1 VDGFASGAHLRR
13 GRLVVA
19 VATFDERGCVLV
31 RSADLSTAHIAAI
44 SGPNPTEWSMTKHG
58 PHGTPPPGMALCGVA
73 SSLERILR
81 LDHTMPSIQLYWE
94 GDLAMGR
101 RAAGEGTIYRRKDG
115 RWEAAVILGGHRYRL
130 YGQTRESVSRQLVTA
145 LRAHQE
151 GQLPLG
157 SRELFGRFWSV
168 WLPSI
173 RSNLRPRTWTRYEEL
188 GRIHLLPLLGTT
200 RIGDLSV
207 QNVQALHGR
216 MLRMGTS
223 PSTVHH
229 AHAVLHRA
237 LADAVRW
244 GVVSRNVAGLVPPP
258 RMAIHEIQ
266 TLTGTQARELCRAA
280 AGTRFEALY
289 VLAVSTGMRQGELLA
304 LRWSGVDLDRGL
316 VQVTG
321 TMTRT
326 EAGLS
331 IAPPKTARSR
341 RSVALADQAIEA
353 LIRHRERQQQEK
365 ELLGEAWVDEDLVFP
380 NTIGGPMQRD
390 HLVKRDF
397 VPLLQRAG
405 LPAIRF
411 HDLRHTAATLLL
423 SEGVH
428 PKVASEMLGHA
439 TVAITLDRY
448 SHVTAT
454 MQRAAAQ
461 SMSELLRG
469 TPSRADF
476 GPGSG

>member
-1 VDGFASGAHLRR
+1 
-13 GRLVVA
+13 
-19 VATFDERGCVLV
+19 
-31 RSADLSTAHIAAI
+31 
-44 SGPNPTEWSMTKHG
+44 M
-58 PHGTPPPGMALCGVA
+58 
-73 SSLERILR
+73 
-81 LDHTMPSIQLYWE
+81 
-94 GDLAMGR
+94 
-101 RAAGEGTIYRRKDG
+101 
-115 RWEAAVILGGHRYRL
+115 ILGGHRYRL
-130 YGQTRESVSRQLVTA
+130 YGQTRESVSRQLVAA

-157 SRELFGRFWSV
+157 SRETFGRFWNV

-188 GRIHLLPLLGTT
+188 GRIHLLPLLGAT

-207 QNVQALHGR
+207 QKVQALHGR
-216 MLRMGTS
+216 MLGMGVS

-258 RMAIHEIQ
+258 RMATHEMQ
-266 TLTGTQARELCRAA
+266 TLSGAQARELCRAA
-280 AGTRFEALY
+280 AGSRFEALY
-289 VLAVSTGMRQGELLA
+289 VLAVTTGMRQGELLA

-326 EAGLS
+326 EAGLG

-341 RSVALADQAIEA
+341 RAVALADQAIEA
-353 LIRHRERQQQEK
+353 LIRHRGRQKQEK
-365 ELLGEAWVDEDLVFP
+365 ALLGEAWVDEDLVFP
-380 NTIGGPMQRD
+380 NSIGGPMQRD

-397 VPLLQRAG
+397 APLLQRAG

-423 SEGVH
+423 GESVH
-428 PKVASEMLGHA
+428 PKVAPEMLGHA

-448 SHVTAT
+448 SHVTET

-469 TPSRADF
+469 TSGGPGTF
-476 GPGSG
+476 PGSG

>member
-1 VDGFASGAHLRR
+1 
-13 GRLVVA
+13 
-19 VATFDERGCVLV
+19 
-31 RSADLSTAHIAAI
+31 
-44 SGPNPTEWSMTKHG
+44 
-58 PHGTPPPGMALCGVA
+58 
-73 SSLERILR
+73 
-81 LDHTMPSIQLYWE
+81 
-94 GDLAMGR
+94 MGR
-101 RAAGEGTIYRRKDG
+101 RAAGEGTIYRRRDG

-157 SRELFGRFWSV
+157 SRETFGRFWNV

-173 RSNLRPRTWTRYEEL
+173 RSNLRPRIWTRYEEL
-188 GRIHLLPLLGTT
+188 GRIHLLPLLGAT

-207 QNVQALHGR
+207 QKVQALHGR
-216 MLRMGTS
+216 MLGMGVS

-244 GVVSRNVAGLVPPP
+244 GVLSRNVAGLVPPP
-258 RMAIHEIQ
+258 RMATHEMQ
-266 TLTGTQARELCRAA
+266 TLSGAQARELCCAA
-280 AGTRFEALY
+280 AGSRFEALY
-289 VLAVSTGMRQGELLA
+289 VLAVTTGMRQGELLA

-326 EAGLS
+326 ESGLS

-341 RSVALADQAIEA
+341 RAVALADQAIEA
-353 LIRHRERQQQEK
+353 LIRHRVRQKQEK
-365 ELLGEAWVDEDLVFP
+365 ALLGEAWVEGDLVFP
-380 NTIGGPMQRD
+380 NSIGGPMQRD

-397 VPLLQRAG
+397 APLLQRAG
-405 LPAIRF
+405 LSAIRF

-448 SHVTAT
+448 SHVTET

-461 SMSELLRG
+461 STSELLRG
-469 TPSRADF
+469 TSGGPGPF
-476 GPGSG
+476 PGSG